1 MMAVLWAGVAAQ
13 SSSSCTNAII
23 SMSSCLNYITGNS
36 LTPSS
41 GCCSQF
47 ANVVRSQPQCLCQ
60 LLSGGGSIL
69 GININQTRAL
79 ALPRACNVQTPPI
92 SRCNEPAASP
102 SASPSPSPST
112 SPPVTTASPTVKT
125 ASPAVSPAGT
135 PEAPNTELGL
145 KLYHHRKAAYQMQ
158 VLPGWLFLCCSSS
171 YSLHL
176 MLQPPLFVE
185 FTHLTDPSV
194 KYRIIIDMDADEM
207 FQYPRIWF
215 G

>member
-1 MMAVLWAGVAAQ
+1 MARQRIQMGAVILAMTAVLWAGVAAQ
-13 SSSSCTNAII
+13 SSSSCTSAII

-60 LLSGGGSIL
+60 LLSGGGSTL

-92 SRCNEPAASP
+92 SRCNA
-102 SASPSPSPST
+102 ASPSPSPST
-112 SPPVTTASPTVKT
+112 SPTVTTASPTVTT

-135 PEAPNTELGL
+135 PEAPNTVPSGTGSKTVPSSQSGPSDASSTRMAISL
-145 KLYHHRKAAYQMQ
+145 
-158 VLPGWLFLCCSSS
+158 LFFL
-171 YSLHL
+171 
-176 MLQPPLFVE
+176 LFVASYAS
-185 FTHLTDPSV
+185 TST
-194 KYRIIIDMDADEM
+194 IC
-207 FQYPRIWF
+207 
-215 G
+215 

>member
-1 MMAVLWAGVAAQ
+1 MARQRIQMGAVILAMMAVLWAGVAAQ

-60 LLSGGGSIL
+60 LLSGGGSTL

-102 SASPSPSPST
+102 SPSPST
-112 SPPVTTASPTVKT
+112 SPTVTTASPTVKT

-135 PEAPNTELGL
+135 PEAPNTVPSGTGSKTVPSSQSGSSDASSTRMAISL
-145 KLYHHRKAAYQMQ
+145 
-158 VLPGWLFLCCSSS
+158 LFFL
-171 YSLHL
+171 
-176 MLQPPLFVE
+176 LFVASYAS
-185 FTHLTDPSV
+185 TST
-194 KYRIIIDMDADEM
+194 IC
-207 FQYPRIWF
+207 
-215 G
+215 

>member
-1 MMAVLWAGVAAQ
+1 MARQRIQMGAVILAMMAVLWAGVAAQ

-60 LLSGGGSIL
+60 LLSGGGSTL

-112 SPPVTTASPTVKT
+112 SPTVTTASPTVKT

-135 PEAPNTELGL
+135 PEAPNTVPSGTGSKTVPSSQSGSSDASSTRMAISL
-145 KLYHHRKAAYQMQ
+145 
-158 VLPGWLFLCCSSS
+158 LFFL
-171 YSLHL
+171 
-176 MLQPPLFVE
+176 LFVASYAS
-185 FTHLTDPSV
+185 TST
-194 KYRIIIDMDADEM
+194 IC
-207 FQYPRIWF
+207 
-215 G
+215 

>member
-1 MMAVLWAGVAAQ
+1 MPRNLIQLLATIQELPMARQRIQMEAVILAMMAVLWAGVAAQ

-60 LLSGGGSIL
+60 LLSGGGSTL

-92 SRCNEPAASP
+92 SRWASCFSISFSIYFPNCDNCFPNCDNCFPSRVTSIMNYKHLSVYSHSILVVIQDCNHPFLFTFS
-102 SASPSPSPST
+102 
-112 SPPVTTASPTVKT
+112 
-125 ASPAVSPAGT
+125 
-135 PEAPNTELGL
+135 
-145 KLYHHRKAAYQMQ
+145 KA
-158 VLPGWLFLCCSSS
+158 
-171 YSLHL
+171 
-176 MLQPPLFVE
+176 
-185 FTHLTDPSV
+185 
-194 KYRIIIDMDADEM
+194 
-207 FQYPRIWF
+207 
-215 G
+215 